1 MTPSPSRCP
10 LRVTTVLAAL
20 SLAAV
25 VPAAGLVLPGCRAP
39 RPDARTSQEPSPPPG
54 VRGDSP
60 SGLRNP
66 AGTRERGGTATHPTQ
81 PPQSALSGCRLSLAT
96 PHGPID
102 CDFPARCPEELA
114 ALATAESVSVQ
125 PAVDPGQPAVDPGHA
140 AVGAAG
146 GVRAWSVAARR
157 STPPFTPEPS
167 LRIELSEGK
176 WSVMFVDGSAP
187 NPPPAAGCTGPAT
200 LPAATFQLQGL
211 QVRRTFAP

>member
-125 PAVDPGQPAVDPGHA
+125 PAVDPGHA